1 MMSWVSTMINILA
14 MEEVSQ
20 TLLFHSSI
28 SIFNQIF
35 ETKLVVQSMVKS
47 QSMNTVIDEFTYK
60 FSVYLFVC
68 FVMLFYVHIIYTHV
82 PVNGWNSKLYKLDK

>member
-1 MMSWVSTMINILA
+1 MSWVSTMINILA

-35 ETKLVVQSMVKS
+35 ETKLIVQSMVKS
-47 QSMNTVIDEFTYK
+47 QSMNTGIDEFSYK
-60 FSVYLFVC
+60 FSVYLC
-68 FVMLFYVHIIYTHV
+68 LFCYALLCTYHIYTCT
-82 PVNGWNSKLYKLDK
+82 S

>member
-35 ETKLVVQSMVKS
+35 ETKLIVQSMVNS
-47 QSMNTVIDEFTYK
+47 QSMNTGIDQFSYK
-60 FSVYLFVC
+60 FSVYL
-68 FVMLFYVHIIYTHV
+68 T
-82 PVNGWNSKLYKLDK
+82 

>member
-1 MMSWVSTMINILA
+1 MSWVSTMINILA

-35 ETKLVVQSMVKS
+35 ETKLIVQSMVKS
-47 QSMNTVIDEFTYK
+47 QSMNTGIDEFTYK
-60 FSVYLFVC
+60 LSVYLC
-68 FVMLFYVHIIYTHV
+68 LFCYALICTYIHMYQLMVGILNCT
-82 PVNGWNSKLYKLDK
+82 S